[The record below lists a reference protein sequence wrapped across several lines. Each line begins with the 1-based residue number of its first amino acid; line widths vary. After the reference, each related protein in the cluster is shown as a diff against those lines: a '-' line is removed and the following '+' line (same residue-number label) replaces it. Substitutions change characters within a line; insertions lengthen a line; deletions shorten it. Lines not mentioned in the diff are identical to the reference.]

1 MKLKNAL
8 QLLKRS
14 PFRFTEI
21 RLCGVPLST
30 VKNTVRKKP
39 DQDDAWWFY
48 LAKHHHRIF
57 DIGCNVGY
65 TALLAL
71 ISNPDTYCVLVDPN
85 PAALNV
91 AQLNLIKNR
100 LGFKSH
106 FYCGFVGDTSNQ
118 SLTFY
123 TIGLGAAGS
132 KYASHAQTA
141 AALGA
146 HTEVQT
152 ITLDDLM
159 RYYATLPD
167 LVKIDVEGAE
177 LEVLEGA
184 RTLVEESRCKLFVE
198 MHKIENLGMEA
209 SGDRVLDWCAR
220 TGYRAWYLKTGTAL
234 Q

>member
-1 MKLKNAL
+1 
-8 QLLKRS
+8 
-14 PFRFTEI
+14 
-21 RLCGVPLST
+21 
-30 VKNTVRKKP
+30 
-39 DQDDAWWFY
+39 
-48 LAKHHHRIF
+48 
-57 DIGCNVGY
+57 
-65 TALLAL
+65 
-71 ISNPDTYCVLVDPN
+71 
-85 PAALNV
+85 
-91 AQLNLIKNR
+91 
-100 LGFKSH
+100 
-106 FYCGFVGDTSNQ
+106 
-118 SLTFY
+118 LTFY

-159 RYYATLPD
+159 SYYATLPE

-234 Q
+234 QSGAEIAHRGKCHLLLMPETEPYPEYLKGVLPNAELPKTL